1 MNFECEHVSA
11 GSAGDEI
18 FQVLFESV
26 EEQYDEPY
34 LLIQRAW
41 LEENESEFS
50 PVYVETHNRDLIG
63 HYPTVEAVLT
73 RNHLT
78 LRLPSPAN
86 EVLNVDFKISDAN
99 FREVSRMLGIILFN
113 DTIDHEHED
122 ANNASESY
130 FRKSN
135 TTP

>member
-1 MNFECEHVSA
+1 MRIECEYVSA
-11 GSAGDEI
+11 SSAGDEI

-26 EEQYDEPY
+26 EKQYDEPY

-41 LEENESEFS
+41 LEEDESEFS
-50 PVYVETHNRDLIG
+50 PIYVETHNRDLIG

-78 LRLPSPAN
+78 LRLPAPAN
-86 EVLNVDFKISDAN
+86 EVIDVDFKASDAN
-99 FREVSRMLGIILFN
+99 FHEVSRMLGIILFN

-122 ANNASESY
+122 ANNAPGTY